1 MSRGGGSRGG
11 VSFVFGPVPSRRL
24 GRSLGI
30 NNIPPKTCTY
40 SCVYCQIGRTSRC
53 STERK
58 AFFDPSEMRDA
69 VREKLAKADGRGE
82 RVDYISFVPDGEPTL
97 DARLGELIRLLGA
110 PNLDSSAPSQRRRI
124 AVITNASLLTR
135 DDVKEDLMRA
145 DLVSVKVDA
154 VNPDVWR
161 RIDRPKRTLRL
172 QGILDGVRDFA
183 RHYGGTLITE
193 SMLVKDLNDGLEEIA
208 GIASFLQEIK
218 PSISYISVP
227 TRPPSERW
235 VEPADEKTLS
245 IACALF
251 GERSVRA
258 ELLTGYE
265 GNAFAFTGDVE
276 NDLLSITAV
285 HPMRENAVREY
296 LRKAG
301 VGWEEVNKLLL
312 AGRLL
317 EVIYKGQTFY
327 ARKMR

>member
-1 MSRGGGSRGG
+1 
-11 VSFVFGPVPSRRL
+11 
-24 GRSLGI
+24 
-30 NNIPPKTCTY
+30 
-40 SCVYCQIGRTSRC
+40 
-53 STERK
+53 
-58 AFFDPSEMRDA
+58 MRDA
-69 VREKLAKADGRGE
+69 VRGKLAEADERGE

-110 PNLDSSAPSQRRRI
+110 PDPDSSAPSQRRKI

-135 DDVKEDLMRA
+135 DDVKEDLVRA

-154 VNPDVWR
+154 VRPDVWSR
-161 RIDRPKRTLRL
+161 VDRPKRTLRL

-193 SMLVKDLNDGLEEIA
+193 SMLVKDLNDGLDEIA

-218 PSISYISVP
+218 PSMSYISVP

-235 VEPADEKTLS
+235 VEPADEKTLL

-251 GERSVRA
+251 GERSVKV

-285 HPMRENAVREY
+285 HPMREDAVREY

-301 VGWEEVNKLLL
+301 AGWEEVKKLLL

-317 EVIYKGQTFY
+317 EVAYKEQRFY
-327 ARKMR
+327 ARKLR